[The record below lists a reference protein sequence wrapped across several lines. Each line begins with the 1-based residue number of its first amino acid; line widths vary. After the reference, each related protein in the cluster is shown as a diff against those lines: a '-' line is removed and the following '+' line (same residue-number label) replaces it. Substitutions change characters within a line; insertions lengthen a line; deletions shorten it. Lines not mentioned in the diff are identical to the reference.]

1 MTWRP
6 FDGGS
11 TIGQHGSEDGE
22 IVRDEEH
29 EDEARARIT
38 LERGGHTAPF
48 AITCGI
54 AGWMLH
60 TRFFGS
66 ESKAQVEFEGM
77 KEALARILA
86 SIPLTTD
93 RAAETKVQA
102 AMLSIAEFVERFP

>member
-1 MTWRP
+1 VTWRP

-29 EDEARARIT
+29 EDEARIT

-66 ESKAQVEFEGM
+66 ESEAQVEFEGM

-86 SIPLTTD
+86 TIPLTTD
-93 RAAETKVQA
+93 PAAETKSQA
-102 AMLSIAEFVERFP
+102 VTQLIAEVVERFP